1 MKRIVTLAVIAAC
14 AVAAALLPRP
24 AAAPEPL
31 AGVVIDRP
39 GIESP
44 IDASIWY
51 CAWAQANAQ
60 RDSALAVASMTPAE
74 AEFTFPV
81 AIPGEPAD
89 TASAATL
96 GPGAAIVALSNV
108 AQRGDSPAFIEFS
121 DGPAAAAVTVIG
133 DVVTADTCVAQGPDE
148 WFFVGG
154 STMTG
159 ESLTLRLFNP
169 FPEVAKVTVT
179 GFSEIGVE
187 ALGSLRSISVNPRS
201 WRDVPFEELLRQR
214 QSLVLSVRSEEGL
227 VVPAMSFRS
236 GTDEAWWG
244 GTALSALWELPVTQA
259 EGTAAAIVIANPG
272 PSDVEV
278 TIDLYGEGVSFPA
291 AFTLTVGPEAPLRVG
306 LSEVDAAVLGAR
318 VSATAPVAAAVV
330 GIGPAGTG
338 VTEGVAAPARTWL
351 LPGLRTQGL
360 DVGTLWLLN
369 TSDEPVSVTVGVLT
383 GSDILN
389 SKQTVEPGRL
399 VLIPVTDEDALG
411 YLVSASEPFSAGW
424 TVRGP
429 SGIAFSS
436 GVAISDG
443 TDGGTGDGAVGVDE

>member
-1 MKRIVTLAVIAAC
+1 MKRIVTLAVIGLC
-14 AVAAALLPRP
+14 AVAAAVLPQPP
-24 AAAPEPL
+24 APPEPL

-51 CAWAQANAQ
+51 CPWAQANAE
-60 RDSALAVASMTPAE
+60 RDSAMAVASMTPAD

-89 TASAATL
+89 VADAATL
-96 GPGAAIVALSNV
+96 GPGAAVITLSDI

-121 DGPAAAAVTVIG
+121 DGPAAAAVTVNG
-133 DVVTADTCVAQGPDE
+133 DVITADQCVSQGPDE
-148 WFFVGG
+148 WFFAGG

-159 ESLTLRLFNP
+159 ETLNLRLFNP
-169 FPEVAKVTVT
+169 FPEVAKVTVS

-201 WRDVPFEELLRQR
+201 WRDVPFEELLRLR
-214 QSLVLSVRSEEGL
+214 QSLILSVRSEEGL
-227 VVPAMSFRS
+227 IIPALSFGA

-244 GTALSALWELPVTQA
+244 GTSLSNSWELPVTQA
-259 EGTAAAIVIANPG
+259 DGTDAAIVIGNPG
-272 PSDVEV
+272 STDVEV

-291 AFTLTVGPEAPLRVG
+291 AFTFTVAAQSPLRVG
-306 LSEVDAAVLGAR
+306 LNEVDAEVLGAR
-318 VSATAPVAAAVV
+318 ISATGPVTAAVV

-338 VTEGVAAPARTWL
+338 ATSGIAEPGRTWL
-351 LPGLRTQGL
+351 LPGLRPRGE

-369 TSDEPVSVTVGVLT
+369 TSEEPLSVTVGILT

-389 SKQTVEPGRL
+389 SKVTVDPGRL
-399 VLIPVTDEDALG
+399 MLVPVTDEDALG
-411 YLVSASEPFSAGW
+411 YLVTAFEPFSAGW

-429 SGIAFSS
+429 AGIAFSS
-436 GVAISDG
+436 GVAVPD
-443 TDGGTGDGAVGVDE
+443 A